1 MRITTTDFKKNQSKY
16 LTLSNDENVVITK
29 YGKPIAK
36 IVGLRQRVVKDIES
50 LFGILPPNF
59 DEESILKERVLSS

>member
-1 MRITTTDFKKNQSKY
+1 MRITTTDFKKNQSNY
-16 LTLSNDENVVITK
+16 LKLSDDEDVVITK

-50 LFGILPPNF
+50 LFGILPRDFN
-59 DEESILKERVLSS
+59 EEAILKERDLSL

>member
-16 LTLSNDENVVITK
+16 LTLSNDEDVVITK

-36 IVGLRQRVVKDIES
+36 IVGLRQRAVKDIES
-50 LFGILPPNF
+50 LFGILPPSF
-59 DEESILKERVLSS
+59 DEKAILEERVLSL